1 MLVQFPAETVS
12 EYKSVLKHFSRPKT
26 TRSSL
31 RRQKLLRCL
40 DGGHYRHEDQDAG
53 SVL

>member
-12 EYKSVLKHFSRPKT
+12 EYKSVLKHFLRPNT
-26 TRSSL
+26 CSSL

-40 DGGHYRHEDQDAG
+40 DGGHFRHEDQDAG